1 VQQALKEVRELSRGI
16 TPNPVT
22 GNREQRTVNSDR
34 ELKTKNNIEMKIAL
48 IGYGKMGHAIEE
60 IALQRGHE
68 IVLKIGIENLE
79 DNTID
84 NIKKA
89 DVAIEFT
96 GPEVAFENVIRVLD
110 AGVPVV
116 SGSTGWLQRFDEAK
130 AHCTK
135 NNGAL
140 LYASNYS
147 VGVNIFFAINKRL
160 AELMAPHKE
169 YEVRMTEI
177 HHTQKKDAPSGTA
190 ITLAEGILQSLEQK
204 KQWVNGASNN
214 KTDLQIIS
222 ERVDPAPGTHVI
234 TYTSDIDDIEI
245 KHTAHNRKGFATG
258 AVLAAEFLHNKK
270 GIFSMSDVLG
280 L

>member
-1 VQQALKEVRELSRGI
+1 
-16 TPNPVT
+16 
-22 GNREQRTVNSDR
+22 
-34 ELKTKNNIEMKIAL
+34 MKIAL

-68 IVLKIGIENLE
+68 IVLKIGIENVE

-84 NIKKA
+84 NIRKA

-96 GPEVAFENVIRVLD
+96 GPEIAFDNVIRSLE

-116 SGSTGWLQRFDEAK
+116 SGSTGWLQRFEEAK
-130 AHCTK
+130 TFCNNK
-135 NNGAL
+135 NGAL
-140 LYASNYS
+140 LYASNFS

-169 YEVRMTEI
+169 YDVLLTEI

-190 ITLAEGILQSLEQK
+190 ITLAESILQSIEQK
-204 KQWVNGASNN
+204 KKWVNEAS
-214 KTDLQIIS
+214 KSPEELQIIS
-222 ERVDPAPGTHVI
+222 ERIDPAPGTHTI
-234 TYTSDIDDIEI
+234 RYTSDIDDIEI

-270 GIFSMSDVLG
+270 GIFNMSDVLG